1 MVGGSTPSW
10 GAQHIPH
17 LVKQVGDIFI
27 IKYGLHRKIK
37 YFRNTLEGM
46 STANLPKTLSGA
58 PASAPILPRRT
69 MLAGTGLTLALS
81 TLLVACGPAEE
92 RIQPTAT
99 GDEHTNEAHEVDI
112 NQALDQLEA
121 DYGIAL
127 SLAVY
132 NHTTG
137 KLFLHK
143 GDQWAYEAS
152 IVKVPISL
160 TLLRLAAF
168 EERELTDDEKA
179 LVEASITY
187 SDNNATIES
196 YRRFGSDDGQSEAS
210 AESLNKT
217 YELLGVTET
226 RSTGTWGDNQTWA
239 EDQVRIMRAIVDT
252 VEWVNATDA
261 QFLLEKM
268 VPLDWSQTW
277 GVGSQY
283 GQTVLGE
290 PVTDISV
297 KNGWIQEDTG
307 EWHINS
313 VGVVRTESTT
323 YSIALLSKGFKD
335 QQVGYEVAS
344 QAVQAYF
351 DHVG

>member
-1 MVGGSTPSW
+1 M
-10 GAQHIPH
+10 
-17 LVKQVGDIFI
+17 
-27 IKYGLHRKIK
+27 
-37 YFRNTLEGM
+37 
-46 STANLPKTLSGA
+46 
-58 PASAPILPRRT
+58 
-69 MLAGTGLTLALS
+69 
-81 TLLVACGPAEE
+81 
-92 RIQPTAT
+92 
-99 GDEHTNEAHEVDI
+99 
-112 NQALDQLEA
+112 
-121 DYGIAL
+121 
-127 SLAVY
+127 
-132 NHTTG
+132 
-137 KLFLHK
+137 
-143 GDQWAYEAS
+143 
-152 IVKVPISL
+152 
-160 TLLRLAAF
+160 
-168 EERELTDDEKA
+168 RELTDDEKA
-179 LVEASITY
+179 LIEASITY

-268 VPLDWSQTW
+268 VPLGWSQTW

-290 PVTDISV
+290 PVTDVSV

-323 YSIALLSKGFKD
+323 YSIALLSKGFEG

-351 DHVG
+351 DHAG